1 MSDNNQETPNTITS
15 AFDPEAFKQELQA
28 SVQAAL
34 NSHSASIRKAIK
46 APATPLE
53 EASLQTQIQQ
63 LKDEIAAK
71 DRATKDLTRKAAISK
86 YVANT
91 INPDA
96 ATKLLDD
103 SISKFA
109 EVDENGSVYINKD
122 GKVEDLKTYTT
133 KWLETEGKWLNKG
146 ATTKAV
152 EVPENNTKFK
162 TTKKPTTLTDIL
174 NKLDN

>member
-1 MSDNNQETPNTITS
+1 MSDNIQETTNTVPT
-15 AFDPEAFKQELQA
+15 FDPESFKQELL
-28 SVQAAL
+28 STVQATL
-34 NSHSASIRKAIK
+34 NSHSASIRKAVK
-46 APATPLE
+46 QPATPLE

-152 EVPENNTKFK
+152 DVPENNTKIK

-174 NKLDN
+174 NKLEV